1 MDKNLLRKY
10 AEIIIK
16 KGVNIQKNQLLVITA
31 PVENYEIVE
40 MISEIAY
47 KEGARDVITNWNDER
62 LDRVRYLQAPDDIF
76 DEVPEWKKMFY
87 LENVRKDAA
96 YLKLSGSDPDILNG
110 VEQDKIVRNSKA
122 FGKALKEYRER
133 LMANRNVWCV
143 ASAPT
148 KAWAMKMFPGFSE
161 DEAKD
166 KLWEAIFKANRI
178 DREDSFVAIEQ
189 HKENL
194 KRSLDFLNSQGLKKL
209 FYKNSLGTD
218 LTIELSENHVWLG
231 GSDFMD
237 NGIEFMANLPTEEVF
252 TLPKK
257 DGVNGIVYS
266 SKPFVYNGTLIED
279 FNITFKDGKVVKY
292 DARNGKEALK
302 SLVELDEGSCYLGEV
317 ALVPHESPI
326 SQMNILFYNTLFDEN
341 ASCHLALG
349 EAYPICIKGGENM
362 TKEELEKEGV
372 NSSIAHE
379 DFMVGTEDLSIIGID
394 KEDKEVVVFENGN
407 FVY

>member
-16 KGVNIQKNQLLVITA
+16 TGVNIQKNQLLVITA

-62 LDRVRYLQAPDDIF
+62 LDRVRYLHAPDDIF
-76 DEVPEWKKMFY
+76 DEVPEWRKMFY

-96 YLKLSGSDPDILNG
+96 YLRLSGSDPDILNG
-110 VEQDKIVRNSKA
+110 VEQDKIIRSSKA
-122 FGKALKEYRER
+122 FGGALKEYRER
-133 LMANRNVWCV
+133 LMANKNVWCV

-148 KAWAMKMFPGFSE
+148 KAWAMKMFPGLSE
-161 DEAKD
+161 DEAKE

-178 DREDSFVAIEQ
+178 DREDPIVAIEQ
-189 HKENL
+189 HKANL
-194 KRSLDFLNSQGLKKL
+194 KKSIDFLNGHGLKKL
-209 FYKNSLGTD
+209 TYKNSLGTD
-218 LTIELSENHVWLG
+218 LVIDLSENHVWLG
-231 GSDFMD
+231 GSDFMG

-292 DARNGKEALK
+292 DARQGKEALK

-326 SQMNILFYNTLFDEN
+326 SQMNILFYNTLFDEIN
-341 ASCHLALG
+341 F
-349 EAYPICIKGGENM
+349 YDVDENRLL
-362 TKEELEKEGV
+362 TQT
-372 NSSIAHE
+372 I
-379 DFMVGTEDLSIIGID
+379 
-394 KEDKEVVVFENGN
+394 
-407 FVY
+407 

>member
-1 MDKNLLRKY
+1 
-10 AEIIIK
+10 
-16 KGVNIQKNQLLVITA
+16 
-31 PVENYEIVE
+31 
-40 MISEIAY
+40 
-47 KEGARDVITNWNDER
+47 
-62 LDRVRYLQAPDDIF
+62 
-76 DEVPEWKKMFY
+76 
-87 LENVRKDAA
+87 
-96 YLKLSGSDPDILNG
+96 
-110 VEQDKIVRNSKA
+110 
-122 FGKALKEYRER
+122 
-133 LMANRNVWCV
+133 
-143 ASAPT
+143 
-148 KAWAMKMFPGFSE
+148 MFPDLNE
-161 DEAKD
+161 NEAKE

-178 DREDSFVAIEQ
+178 DREDPIAAIKE
-189 HKENL
+189 HKANL
-194 KRSLDFLNSQGLKKL
+194 KKSVDFLNGLGLRKL
-209 FYKNSLGTD
+209 MYKNSLGTD

-231 GSDFMD
+231 GSDFMK

-266 SKPFVYNGTLIED
+266 SKPFVYNGIVVED
-279 FNITFKDGKVVKY
+279 FNITFKDGKAVKY
-292 DARNGKEALK
+292 DARKGKEALK

-379 DFMVGTEDLSIIGID
+379 DFMIGTEDLNIIGLD
-394 KEDKEVVVFENGN
+394 NDDNEVVIFKNGN
-407 FVY
+407 FIY

>member
-16 KGVNIQKNQLLVITA
+16 TGVNIQKNQLLVITA

-62 LDRVRYLQAPDDIF
+62 LDRVRYLHAPDDIF
-76 DEVPEWKKMFY
+76 DEVPEWRKMFY

-96 YLKLSGSDPDILNG
+96 YLRLSGSDPDILNG
-110 VEQDKIVRNSKA
+110 VEQDKIIRSSKA
-122 FGKALKEYRER
+122 FGEALKEYRER
-133 LMANRNVWCV
+133 LMANKNVWCV

-148 KAWAMKMFPGFSE
+148 KAWAMKMFPGLSE
-161 DEAKD
+161 NEAKE

-178 DREDSFVAIEQ
+178 DREDPIVAIEQ
-189 HKENL
+189 HKANL
-194 KRSLDFLNSQGLKKL
+194 KKSIDFLNGHGLKKL
-209 FYKNSLGTD
+209 TYKNNLGTD
-218 LTIELSENHVWLG
+218 LVIDLSENHVWLG
-231 GSDFMD
+231 GSDFME

-292 DARNGKEALK
+292 DARQGKEALK

-317 ALVPHESPI
+317 ALVPYESPI

-379 DFMVGTEDLSIIGID
+379 DFMVGTKDLSIIGID
-394 KEDKEVVVFENGN
+394 KDDNEVVIFENGN